1 MDALV
6 ECLIEGEAALE
17 RGDYPRAL
25 TAFSRAREAAP
36 AESAIALML
45 ANAHR
50 LAGDTISSRAVLLS
64 AFHTSPPTDPK
75 QRYSLGAALLD
86 AGAPVEAAECFAM
99 VVKALPKDPA
109 ALAALA
115 GARRTLGQAAEAW
128 PLIQRALV
136 SSTTH
141 PAYLLTAAQIRHDM
155 GDRKGALRWLDLA
168 DSVRSGHG
176 PTQLQ
181 RAYTTML
188 GGPSAEGWRLFE
200 SRPRPVPATS
210 ARAWSGEPL
219 TGASILVTAEQG
231 VGDQFQFLRFVPLL
245 AERLPTHIVL
255 ECHADA
261 VSLLASN
268 GIDAVARGN
277 PPETDWHVPLLSLPH
292 ILGLGDAVFGGAV
305 PYLRATATL
314 PVALRLPQAPLDHL
328 RLGLVWAG
336 NPSFSGRVTRDLD
349 PALLPDL
356 LATPGVTWVSLQQGS
371 IDPAVQTH
379 LAGMQLLPPLGDWA
393 TTAAMLAQLDG
404 LVTTDTG
411 IAHLAGAMGV
421 RTWVML
427 QHVPDWRWGLTG
439 ETTPWYP
446 TLTLVRPKASRDWAS
461 VVAKVRGMI
470 QAHIAE
476 SAQGGDR

>member
-6 ECLIEGEAALE
+6 ECLTEGEAALE
-17 RGDYPRAL
+17 RGEYAHAATAFARAL
-25 TAFSRAREAAP
+25 EAAP
-36 AESAIALML
+36 AENSIALML

-50 LAGDTISSRAVLLS
+50 LAGDTLASRAVLLH
-64 AFHTSPPTDPK
+64 AVQTSPPADPK
-75 QRYSLGAALLD
+75 QRYALGAALLD
-86 AGAPVEAAECFAM
+86 AGAPTEAAACFTM

-115 GARRTLGQAAEAW
+115 GAKRTLGQAAEAW
-128 PLIQRALV
+128 PLIQKALV

-155 GDRKGALRWLDLA
+155 GDRKGALHWLDMA
-168 DSVRSGHG
+168 DAVRGGHA

-181 RAYTTML
+181 RAYTTLL
-188 GGPSAEGWRLFE
+188 GGATADGWRLFE

-210 ARAWSGEPL
+210 ARPWTGEPL
-219 TGASILVTAEQG
+219 EGCSILVTAEQG
-231 VGDQFQFLRFVPLL
+231 VGDQFQFLRFLPFL
-245 AERLPTHIVL
+245 AERSPTRVVV

-292 ILGLGDAVFGGAV
+292 RLGLGGAVMGASV
-305 PYLRATATL
+305 PYLRAPTGAVAAPAL
-314 PVALRLPQAPLDHL
+314 PAPSAGQR

-336 NPSFSGRVTRDLD
+336 NPAFSGRVMRDLD
-349 PALLPDL
+349 PALLPTL
-356 LATPGVTWVSLQQGS
+356 LAIRGVTWVSMQQGA
-371 IDPAVQTH
+371 IDPAVSAQ
-379 LAGMQLLPPLGDWA
+379 LAGVHALPALTDWA
-393 TTAAMLAQLDG
+393 TTASLLAQLDG

-446 TLTLVRPKASRDWAS
+446 TLTLVRPKASRDWSS
-461 VVAKVRGMI
+461 VVARV
-470 QAHIAE
+470 AE
-476 SAQGGDR
+476 LVGAPR